1 LKMNPINLGASLTD
15 ADRERLY
22 IIKRAIAA
30 GTFHISADDEATKL
44 IWSMLES
51 VDVPSLSETTSS
63 SETEVEGL
71 PLDLKEA

>member
-1 LKMNPINLGASLTD
+1 MNPINPDPPLTN

-22 IIKRAIAA
+22 IIKRAVAA
-30 GTFHISADDEATKL
+30 GTFHLSADDAATTTIL
-44 IWSMLES
+44 SMLES

-71 PLDLKEA
+71 GFDQKEG

>member
-1 LKMNPINLGASLTD
+1 VNPINLGASLTD

-22 IIKRAIAA
+22 IIKRAMAA
-30 GTFHISADDEATKL
+30 GTFHLSADDVATKH

-63 SETEVEGL
+63 SENEVEGL
-71 PLDLKEA
+71 PLDQKEA

>member
-1 LKMNPINLGASLTD
+1 MNPIKPDALLTN
-15 ADRERLY
+15 ADREKLY

-30 GTFHISADDEATKL
+30 GTFRISADDAATTTIL
-44 IWSMLES
+44 SMLES

-71 PLDLKEA
+71 PLDQKSG

>member
-1 LKMNPINLGASLTD
+1 MNPISPDAPLTN

-22 IIKRAIAA
+22 LIKRAVAA
-30 GTFHISADDEATKL
+30 GTFHISADDVATKL
-44 IWSMLES
+44 ILSMLES

-71 PLDLKEA
+71 PLDQKKG

>member
-1 LKMNPINLGASLTD
+1 MNPINLGASLTD

-44 IWSMLES
+44 ICSMLES
-51 VDVPSLSETTSS
+51 VDVTSLSETTCS

-71 PLDLKEA
+71 PLELKES